1 MAPIV
6 NQPIVLDVGKA
17 KKRDIRD
24 IKRGQGRL
32 LADVH
37 DAVAEVSA
45 TAGEQIEDSQIVPVV
60 LVYRR
65 KQRRRRRKGGR
76 GASIIPNP
84 LSVLF

>member
-6 NQPIVLDVGKA
+6 NAPIVLDVGKA
-17 KKRDIRD
+17 KRRDIRD

-32 LADVH
+32 MADVH

-45 TAGEQIEDSQIVPVV
+45 TAGEAIDDQQLVPVV
-60 LVYRR
+60 LVYR
-65 KQRRRRRKGGR
+65 KKGRRRKGGR
-76 GASIIPNP
+76 NAAVIPNP